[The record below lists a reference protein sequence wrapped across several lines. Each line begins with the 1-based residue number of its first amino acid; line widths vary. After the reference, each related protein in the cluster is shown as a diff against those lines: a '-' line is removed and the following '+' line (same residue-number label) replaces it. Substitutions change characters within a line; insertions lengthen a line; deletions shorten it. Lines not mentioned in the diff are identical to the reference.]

1 MGCMKRPESREE
13 AVGDVQQ
20 LICLVMRGIMYVCI
34 LQEAWKQRRA
44 PPADLSNLTAEE
56 KLQRRNRMARY
67 YSKLALER
75 REALTAALEKE
86 VVAQRIARD
95 IVENAPG
102 IALLT
107 LSGDMGTTVL
117 YANQAAASVLMLEPS
132 MLLGR

>member
-1 MGCMKRPESREE
+1 MLK
-13 AVGDVQQ
+13 
-20 LICLVMRGIMYVCI
+20 
-34 LQEAWKQRRA
+34 EAWKQRRA

-67 YSKLALER
+67 YSKLARER

-86 VVAQRIARD
+86 VVAQRVMRD
-95 IVENAPG
+95 VVEKAPG

-107 LSGDMGTTVL
+107 LSGDMGATVL
-117 YANQAAASVLMLEPS
+117 YANQSAASVLMLEPS